1 MDRKQRINDLIN
13 ELVTKRTTNKD
24 CYVARIDGR
33 LFETKGG
40 KSSFKNLGQ
49 FKNALS
55 ASLMLSS
62 NKGITAND
70 IITELGNRLNWIKV

>member
-1 MDRKQRINDLIN
+1 MDRKQRMNDLIN
-13 ELVTKRTTNKD
+13 ELITKKTTNKD

-33 LFETKGG
+33 FFETKGG

>member
-1 MDRKQRINDLIN
+1 MDRKQRMNDLLN
-13 ELVTKRTTNKD
+13 ELVTKKTTNKD

-62 NKGITAND
+62 NNGITAND

>member
-1 MDRKQRINDLIN
+1 MDRKQRMNDLIN
-13 ELVTKRTTNKD
+13 ELVTKKTTNKD

-40 KSSFKNLGQ
+40 KSSFKNLDQ

-55 ASLMLSS
+55 AASLMLSS

-70 IITELGNRLNWIKV
+70 IIVTD

>member
-1 MDRKQRINDLIN
+1 MDRKQRMNDLIN
-13 ELVTKRTTNKD
+13 ELVTNKD

-33 LFETKGG
+33 LFETKRG

-70 IITELGNRLNWIKV
+70 IIVTD

>member
-1 MDRKQRINDLIN
+1 MERKQRMNDFIN
-13 ELVTKRTTNKD
+13 ELVTNKD

-33 LFETKGG
+33 FFETKGG

>member
-1 MDRKQRINDLIN
+1 MDRKQRMNDLIN
-13 ELVTKRTTNKD
+13 ELVTKKTTTKD

>member
-1 MDRKQRINDLIN
+1 MDRKQRMNDLIN
-13 ELVTKRTTNKD
+13 ELVTKKTTNKD

-33 LFETKGG
+33 LFETKGA

-62 NKGITAND
+62 NKGITANN

>member
-1 MDRKQRINDLIN
+1 MERKQRMNDLIN
-13 ELVTKRTTNKD
+13 ELVTNKD

-33 LFETKGG
+33 LFETKRG

-70 IITELGNRLNWIKV
+70 IITELGNRLDWIKV

>member
-1 MDRKQRINDLIN
+1 MDRKQRMNDLIN
-13 ELVTKRTTNKD
+13 ELVTKKTTNKD

-33 LFETKGG
+33 LFETKEG

-62 NKGITAND
+62 NNGITAND

>member
-1 MDRKQRINDLIN
+1 MDRKQRMNDLIN
-13 ELVTKRTTNKD
+13 ELVTKKTTNKD

-49 FKNALS
+49 FKNAHV
-55 ASLMLSS
+55 
-62 NKGITAND
+62 KQ
-70 IITELGNRLNWIKV
+70 

>member
-1 MDRKQRINDLIN
+1 MDRELRMNDYIH
-13 ELVTKRTTNKD
+13 ELVSKKITDKN

-33 LFETKGG
+33 LFETKNG
-40 KSSFKNLGQ
+40 KSSFKNIGQ

-55 ASLMLSS
+55 AALGLSS

-70 IITELGNRLNWIKV
+70 IITKLGNRLNWIKV

>member
-1 MDRKQRINDLIN
+1 MDRKQRMNDLIN
-13 ELVTKRTTNKD
+13 ELVTKKTTNKD

-33 LFETKGG
+33 LFETKRG

>member
-1 MDRKQRINDLIN
+1 MDRKQRINDLIEDLIN
-13 ELVTKRTTNKD
+13 KNTTDKD

-33 LFETKGG
+33 LFETSKG

-55 ASLMLSS
+55 ASLRLSS

-70 IITELGNRLNWIKV
+70 IITELGNRFNWIKV

>member
-1 MDRKQRINDLIN
+1 MDRKQRMNDLIN
-13 ELVTKRTTNKD
+13 ELVTKKTTNKD

-33 LFETKGG
+33 LFETTRG

>member
-1 MDRKQRINDLIN
+1 MDRKQRMNDLIN
-13 ELVTKRTTNKD
+13 ELVTNKD